1 MRRKVPTRQLSEHVE
16 TILKAAVQA
25 ADQEYSAAKREF
37 WRVCGQ
43 QNGGEP
49 QKLREAEAANVQSLA
64 REKVIDA
71 LGHLNRFMLDGTV
84 PEQLKYLNAQGDCA
98 VAALA

>member
-25 ADQEYSAAKREF
+25 ADQGYTAAKREF
-37 WRVCGQ
+37 WRVCCQ

-49 QKLREAEAANVQSLA
+49 QRLREAEAANVQSLA

-84 PEQLKYLNAQGDCA
+84 PEQLKYLNAQGECA
-98 VAALA
+98 VAASA